1 MPTLSETVASRKAVR
16 PERALVGRDIVCFS
30 HDWDWH
36 ILSRNHLMRLLARD
50 NRVLWVNS
58 IGYRTPTASKADATR
73 LLKKMAMLTR
83 PILHPE
89 PNIFTLS
96 PLAIPAY
103 TGSRVRAF
111 NKHLLGWQVRR
122 AMRRLGFRHVINWVF
137 NPAAAVIA
145 GALGEDRLIYHCVD
159 DYASFSG
166 VPARALAEMEDQ
178 LLRRADL
185 VIASSTSLYESKVRK
200 NSRTV
205 LVRHGVTY
213 EHFRRALDRD
223 TVIPEE
229 VARLPRPI
237 LGFCGHVAA
246 DWVDFNLLRHVA
258 ESFPGGSVVLV
269 GQIDADV
276 SDLRKLPNVHF
287 IGRKLYETVPAY
299 CKGFDV
305 ALIPFRISDLT
316 LSCNPLKSRE
326 YLAAGLPV
334 VSTPIPEVEALGLCR
349 IAPDAPA
356 FVRQIEAALAEP
368 GPLRSRS
375 EAMSD
380 QGWETR
386 LAEIDIHLQK
396 SLPRQ

>member
-1 MPTLSETVASRKAVR
+1 MPTLSDAGVGRKAV
-16 PERALVGRDIVCFS
+16 PLEGALIGRDIVCFS
-30 HDWDWH
+30 HDWGWH
-36 ILSRNHLMRLLARD
+36 ILSRNHLMRLLARN

-58 IGYRTPTASKADATR
+58 IGYRMPTASKADATR
-73 LLKKMAMLTR
+73 LLKKIAMLTH
-83 PILHPE
+83 PISHPE

-96 PLAIPAY
+96 PLVIPAY
-103 TGSRVRAF
+103 TGSCVQAF
-111 NKHLLGWQVRR
+111 NKRLLGWQIRR
-122 AMRRLGFRHVINWVF
+122 ALRSLGFRHVINWVF
-137 NPAAAVIA
+137 NPAAVVIA

-166 VPARALAEMEDQ
+166 VPARALAEMEDR

-185 VIASSTSLYESKVRK
+185 VITSSALLYKSKARK

-223 TVIPEE
+223 TVIPKE
-229 VARLPRPI
+229 VAGLPHPI
-237 LGFCGHVAA
+237 LGFCGHVTA
-246 DWVDFNLLRHVA
+246 DWIDFNLLRYVA

-269 GQIDADV
+269 GKVDADV

-287 IGRKLYETVPAY
+287 VGHKPYETLPAY

-305 ALIPFRISDLT
+305 ALIPFRVSDLT

-334 VSTPIPEVEALGLCR
+334 VSTPIPEVEVLGLCR
-349 IAPDAPA
+349 IAPDAQA

-375 EAMSD
+375 EAVSD

-386 LAEIDIHLQK
+386 LAEIDMHLQK
-396 SLPRQ
+396 SPPR